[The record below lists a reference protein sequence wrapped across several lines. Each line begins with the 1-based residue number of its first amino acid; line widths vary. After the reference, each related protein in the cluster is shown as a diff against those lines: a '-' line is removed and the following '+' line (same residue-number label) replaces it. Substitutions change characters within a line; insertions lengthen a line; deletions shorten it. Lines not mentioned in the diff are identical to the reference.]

1 MVYSVFSAVELC
13 GTPNPIR
20 RWTAELWL
28 IVTRSLDGGVSACR
42 PDEDKR
48 RAGRE
53 RARAERQNDRA
64 ANSHQTRAAAKNNAA
79 LFLPATPPPK
89 SAHHLFVNN
98 QTHNFSPTEEAS
110 N

>member
-79 LFLPATPPPK
+79 LFLHRVFTQAGYCYPMRNGNL
-89 SAHHLFVNN
+89 S
-98 QTHNFSPTEEAS
+98 
-110 N
+110 